1 MKIVLVAIS
10 SFLTLATSASVSLIP
25 SDTEQIIR
33 SIDDSMNLSRK
44 PYNYP
49 SCGNYDTIGADQ
61 LQPKSVFDWV
71 DSIATAMGVPPGF
84 VKDVGRNESKWPK
97 PNNLNYLIPNGY
109 LQIMPATYK
118 IWYKKLGLTGG
129 NTRYNY
135 LIVGIAYLKY
145 CKDQGDGTW
154 RQARYIYARGRWKNP
169 SQWTKLEHRFMSDI
183 DWKLYD

>member
-1 MKIVLVAIS
+1 MKTCQAVIVF
-10 SFLTLATSASVSLIP
+10 FLTLGANAATLVP
-25 SDTEQIIR
+25 SDAQQSR
-33 SIDDSMNLSRK
+33 QCIDDSTHVGRT

-49 SCGNYDTIGADQ
+49 SYSNYDTISTSQ
-61 LQPKSVFDWV
+61 LQVKSVFDWV

-97 PNNLNYLIPNGY
+97 PNNLNYLIPNGD

-129 NTRYNY
+129 KTRYNY

>member
-1 MKIVLVAIS
+1 MTRAKAKRRKREQSICQPELVS
-10 SFLTLATSASVSLIP
+10 GSKLT
-25 SDTEQIIR
+25 
-33 SIDDSMNLSRK
+33 
-44 PYNYP
+44 
-49 SCGNYDTIGADQ
+49 
-61 LQPKSVFDWV
+61 
-71 DSIATAMGVPPGF
+71 IANT
-84 VKDVGRNESKWPK
+84 RNKVQ
-97 PNNLNYLIPNGY
+97 LIPNGD

-129 NTRYNY
+129 KTRYNY

>member
-1 MKIVLVAIS
+1 MKRCQAVIFFCLALSANASSVVLS
-10 SFLTLATSASVSLIP
+10 EDQQSVRL
-25 SDTEQIIR
+25 E
-33 SIDDSMNLSRK
+33 DDSTNISKRR
-44 PYNYP
+44 YNDT
-49 SCGNYDTIGADQ
+49 SGNYDTISANQ
-61 LQPKSVFDWV
+61 QQPKSVFDWV

-97 PNNLNYLIPNGY
+97 PNNLNFLIPNGD

-129 NTRYNY
+129 KTRYNY
-135 LIVGIAYLKY
+135 LVVGIAYLKY

-154 RQARYIYARGRWKNP
+154 RQARYIYARGRWKKP
-169 SQWTKLEHRFMSDI
+169 SQWTKLERRFMSEI

>member
-1 MKIVLVAIS
+1 MKMCLAVILF
-10 SFLTLATSASVSLIP
+10 FLTLETYAAFLMP
-25 SDTEQIIR
+25 SGTQQRIQCT
-33 SIDDSMNLSRK
+33 DDSTSGIRK
-44 PYNYP
+44 PCNYP
-49 SCGNYDTIGADQ
+49 SGNYETISTDQ

-84 VKDVGRNESKWPK
+84 VNDVGRNESKWPK
-97 PNNLNYLIPNGY
+97 PNNLNYLIPNGD

-129 NTRYNY
+129 KTRYNY